1 MNLGGLSH
9 SSTGCDSPHA
19 AAARRTELRAEAAD
33 LGGASALVL
42 FGDDPDAGID
52 ISKAHPGSLPQF
64 ITGRSTL
71 LSNLFRDEVGLRSAR
86 MAAERIA
93 ARSTEL
99 RTVRGIDAVR
109 LAVGIAR
116 WRVGGVDFSAPVLLR
131 PLAIRRHHSDFELK
145 LQGAFEVN
153 PELVRAARDHFGLT
167 LDPAGLAAL
176 AYDGGIFKPQPVI
189 DQLRALTH
197 SIDTFAVH
205 PRLVVSTFADVAGAM
220 VRDMVDLDHPV
231 LNALGGHA
239 ADRDQV
245 AARREAPVVAGP
257 DDRAPAAETLLLDA
271 DAEQEEVLARIAAGH
286 SLVVSTLPG
295 TGGTQTVINA
305 LGAFVRAGKRVL
317 VVSAR
322 RSTLDGVRHRL
333 AGIGLDGLAISPSD
347 VRRDLIRAI
356 ARSEKATQPKA
367 AEVDEALVRLRT
379 VLRDYRRAL
388 TQPVGRTGASV
399 LEATR
404 RLTRLALLPVPPS

>member
-1 MNLGGLSH
+1 
-9 SSTGCDSPHA
+9 
-19 AAARRTELRAEAAD
+19 
-33 LGGASALVL
+33 
-42 FGDDPDAGID
+42 
-52 ISKAHPGSLPQF
+52 
-64 ITGRSTL
+64 
-71 LSNLFRDEVGLRSAR
+71 
-86 MAAERIA
+86 
-93 ARSTEL
+93 
-99 RTVRGIDAVR
+99 
-109 LAVGIAR
+109 
-116 WRVGGVDFSAPVLLR
+116 
-131 PLAIRRHHSDFELK
+131 
-145 LQGAFEVN
+145 
-153 PELVRAARDHFGLT
+153 
-167 LDPAGLAAL
+167 
-176 AYDGGIFKPQPVI
+176 
-189 DQLRALTH
+189 
-197 SIDTFAVH
+197 
-205 PRLVVSTFADVAGAM
+205 
-220 VRDMVDLDHPV
+220 
-231 LNALGGHA
+231 
-239 ADRDQV
+239 
-245 AARREAPVVAGP
+245 
-257 DDRAPAAETLLLDA
+257 
-271 DAEQEEVLARIAAGH
+271 IAAGH

-404 RLTRLALLPVPPS
+404 RLTRLALLPVPPSTGARLSMQTLERLAGDRSEAAAALTRAAKLGEFRFGPD

>member
-1 MNLGGLSH
+1 
-9 SSTGCDSPHA
+9 
-19 AAARRTELRAEAAD
+19 
-33 LGGASALVL
+33 
-42 FGDDPDAGID
+42 
-52 ISKAHPGSLPQF
+52 
-64 ITGRSTL
+64 
-71 LSNLFRDEVGLRSAR
+71 
-86 MAAERIA
+86 

-145 LQGAFEVN
+145 LLGSFEVN

-176 AYDGGIFKPQPVI
+176 AYAGGICKPQPVI
-189 DQLRALTH
+189 DQLRAITS

-220 VRDMVDLDHPV
+220 VRDMVNLDHPV
-231 LNALGGHA
+231 LNGLAGHID
-239 ADRDQV
+239 DRERV
-245 AARREAPVVAGP
+245 TARREQPAVVAA
-257 DDRAPAAETLLLDA
+257 DDRAPASETLLLDA

-305 LGAFVRAGKRVL
+305 LGALVRAGRRV
-317 VVSAR
+317 
-322 RSTLDGVRHRL
+322 
-333 AGIGLDGLAISPSD
+333 
-347 VRRDLIRAI
+347 
-356 ARSEKATQPKA
+356 
-367 AEVDEALVRLRT
+367 
-379 VLRDYRRAL
+379 
-388 TQPVGRTGASV
+388 
-399 LEATR
+399 
-404 RLTRLALLPVPPS
+404 